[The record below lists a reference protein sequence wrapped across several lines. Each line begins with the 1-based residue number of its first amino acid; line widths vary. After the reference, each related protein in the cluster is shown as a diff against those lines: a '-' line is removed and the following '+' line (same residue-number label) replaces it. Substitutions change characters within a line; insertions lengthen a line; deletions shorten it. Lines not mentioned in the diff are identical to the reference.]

1 MAVTHL
7 AFDLRTRYQRGHR
20 VDDQDVDGSRP
31 DQHVGDLERLL
42 TGVGLAHQQGV
53 GIHAEVLGVLGVE
66 CVLGVD
72 ERRDTAGGLGVGH
85 RVQGDGGL
93 TRGFRAV
100 DLDDAAARQPA
111 DAQRHVEGD
120 GAGGDD

>member
-1 MAVTHL
+1 MAVAHL
-7 AFDLRTRYQRGHR
+7 ALDLGTRYQRGHR
-20 VDDQDVDGSRP
+20 VDDQDVDRSRP
-31 DQHVGDLERLL
+31 DQHVGDLECLL
-42 TGVGLAHQQGV
+42 AGVRLAHQQGV
-53 GIHAEVLGVLGVE
+53 GVHAQILGVFGVE

-72 ERRDTAGGLGVGH
+72 ERRDTAGSLGVGH
-85 RVQGDGGL
+85 RMQGDGGL

-120 GAGGDD
+120 GAGGDN